1 MTSTRRRPRGGAGA
15 AGWLPAGIALGGLTA
30 WEVVVRLGLVTA
42 IFLPAPTEVARTLV
56 NSVANGSMGT
66 ALGTTLLRVIPGL
79 LLGALP
85 GLLLGLAMGSSNRL
99 RRALDPFVAAIHPM
113 PKIALLPLVMIVF
126 GVGEASKVV
135 VVAIAS
141 FFPMAINTMAGVRQI
156 SPLYFEVAESY
167 GASRWRMFSRVVFP
181 GALPMALSGLRL
193 SANVAFLVTVAVEI
207 LAAETGLGALIWLS
221 WETLRVD
228 LLYAALFVTALVGL
242 AIGFVVQ
249 RLTAGAVPWQPRP
262 EAAG

>member
-1 MTSTRRRPRGGAGA
+1 MS
-15 AGWLPAGIALGGLTA
+15 AGIALGVLAA
-30 WEVVVRLGLVTA
+30 WELVVRLGVVTA
-42 IFLPAPTEVARTLV
+42 IFLPPPTEVARTMWQ
-56 NSVANGSMGT
+56 AAADGSMGK
-66 ALGTTLLRVIPGL
+66 ALGATLLRVIPGL
-79 LLGALP
+79 LLGAVP

-99 RRALDPFVAAIHPM
+99 RQALDPLVAAVHPM
-113 PKIALLPLVMIVF
+113 PKIALLPLVMIIF

-141 FFPMAINTMAGVRQI
+141 FFPIAINTMAGVRQI

-167 GASRWRMFSRVVFP
+167 GASRRKIFSRVVFP

-228 LLYAALFVTALVGL
+228 LLYAALFVTAVVGL
-242 AIGFVVQ
+242 VISLVVQ
-249 RLTAGAVPWQPRP
+249 GVTAGVLPWLPKR
-262 EAAG
+262 EAAR